1 MTTSD
6 DRAEARKLIAAL
18 RSIGVRF
25 TVDLETQKCGIV
37 APDGVLTPDRWSEL
51 KRLSAAVRAE
61 LCAEVDDVAALLRAA
76 GLPSSV
82 KATVHPNEARAVTRP
97 VAYDWDRWLA
107 MESPPADP
115 WTCGCGI
122 EHVDR
127 ACWYCGEERG
137 RRPADHGTAP
147 DARHDEPSGQELE

>member
-1 MTTSD
+1 MTTLD
-6 DRAEARKLIAAL
+6 GRAEARNLIAAL

-25 TVDLETQKCGIV
+25 TVDLDTRKCSVV
-37 APDGVLTPDRWSEL
+37 APDGALTPDHWSEL

-61 LCAEVDDVAALLRAA
+61 LCAEVDDVATILRAA

-82 KATVHPNEARAVTRP
+82 KATVHPNAARDVTRP
-97 VAYDWDRWLA
+97 VAYDLDRWLA
-107 MESPPADP
+107 TEAPPPDP

-122 EHVDR
+122 ERADR

-137 RRPADHGTAP
+137 RRPSDHGTAP
-147 DARHDEPSGQELE
+147 DARHDEPSGQESK

>member
-1 MTTSD
+1 MTTAD
-6 DRAEARKLIAAL
+6 DRAEARKLIDAL
-18 RSIGVRF
+18 RALGARF
-25 TVDLETQKCGIV
+25 TVALDTQQCSIV
-37 APDGVLTPDRWSEL
+37 APDGVLTPEHWSEL
-51 KRLSAAVRAE
+51 MRLSAAVRAE
-61 LCAEVDDVAALLRAA
+61 LCSEVDDVAALLRAA

-107 MESPPADP
+107 KEASPDEP
-115 WTCGCGI
+115 WTCGCGV

-137 RRPADHGTAP
+137 RRPSDHGTAP
-147 DARHDEPSGQELE
+147 DARDDEPAGHESE

>member
-6 DRAEARKLIAAL
+6 DRVEARKLIAAL

-25 TVDLETQKCGIV
+25 TVDLDTQKCSIV
-37 APDGVLTPDRWSEL
+37 APDGALTPEHWSKL
-51 KRLSAAVRAE
+51 KRMSAALRAE
-61 LCAEVDDVAALLRAA
+61 LCSEVDDVAALLRAA

-82 KATVHPNEARAVTRP
+82 KATVHPNAARSATRP
-97 VAYDWDRWLA
+97 VAYDWDRWLSTDA
-107 MESPPADP
+107 PPEET

-127 ACWYCGEERG
+127 ACWFCGEERG
-137 RRPADHGTAP
+137 GQPSDHGTRP
-147 DARHDEPSGQELE
+147 DARHDEPSGQESE